1 MNARQLRIFELV
13 LVISIAF
20 LPSLIK
26 SLIFSFTGKMSDYS
40 RLNYTDYV
48 VWIAQGILSITLL
61 FYVLFKNNRN
71 YSEIGLK
78 LKFEWKDIL
87 IGIGL
92 MIVAGFA
99 NAILAGLVK
108 IISPDFVKN
117 ATNPQNI
124 GFLKTNLFGLL
135 FVIMI
140 IVPIQEELIVRG
152 YTMSEIFKLTDS
164 KTIAIIVSVSTQF
177 TYHLYQGIAP
187 AIFMLPYFI
196 IISIYFVW
204 TGNLNPVIY
213 SHILIDLLNL
223 IWRK

>member
-1 MNARQLRIFELV
+1 MNARQLGIFELV

-164 KTIAIIVSVSTQF
+164 KTIAIIVSVSLQF

-196 IISIYFVW
+196 IISIYFVR

>member
-1 MNARQLRIFELV
+1 MVLV
-13 LVISIAF
+13 LSVF
-20 LPSLIK
+20 VC
-26 SLIFSFTGKMSDYS
+26 
-40 RLNYTDYV
+40 R
-48 VWIAQGILSITLL
+48 IAQGILSITLL

-108 IISPDFVKN
+108 IISPDFVKS

-135 FVIMI
+135 FVIMM

-152 YTMSEIFKLTDS
+152 YTMSEIFKL
-164 KTIAIIVSVSTQF
+164 
-177 TYHLYQGIAP
+177 
-187 AIFMLPYFI
+187 
-196 IISIYFVW
+196 
-204 TGNLNPVIY
+204 
-213 SHILIDLLNL
+213 
-223 IWRK
+223 